1 MSFLKSEENVFP
13 ANLVTLE
20 GVWENIYTHKI
31 WVNGS
36 WFIFSHTPSGVTK
49 FAGKTFSSDLRKLT
63 AVSESLSKFKI
74 IYSGTGDSG
83 VVIGYQVDSLLTH
96 GLQSSLLLIPTFIL
110 NSLIRCFH

>member
-1 MSFLKSEENVFP
+1 M
-13 ANLVTLE
+13 
-20 GVWENIYTHKI
+20 
-31 WVNGS
+31 
-36 WFIFSHTPSGVTK
+36 
-49 FAGKTFSSDLRKLT
+49 
-63 AVSESLSKFKI
+63 SESLSKFKI